1 MLPLFFAIFVFMHL
15 YPYLLAAGACMVGI
29 KNSIVLRAVLVIC
42 GLPHAWFIRSMLFM
56 SYDTIHIERQTIPLQ
71 LNEAMLILI
80 LLMTY
85 YLFPYMAYS
94 ILPYKVV
101 YRIANSRRVRMLFRL
116 ALRIGAFGI
125 LALLLLMGVHLLMG
139 IR

>member
-1 MLPLFFAIFVFMHL
+1 
-15 YPYLLAAGACMVGI
+15 
-29 KNSIVLRAVLVIC
+29 
-42 GLPHAWFIRSMLFM
+42 M

-71 LNEAMLILI
+71 LNEAILILI
-80 LLMTY
+80 MLMTY

-94 ILPYKVV
+94 ILPYNAV

-125 LALLLLMGVHLLMG
+125 LALLLLMGVQLLMG
-139 IR
+139 IH